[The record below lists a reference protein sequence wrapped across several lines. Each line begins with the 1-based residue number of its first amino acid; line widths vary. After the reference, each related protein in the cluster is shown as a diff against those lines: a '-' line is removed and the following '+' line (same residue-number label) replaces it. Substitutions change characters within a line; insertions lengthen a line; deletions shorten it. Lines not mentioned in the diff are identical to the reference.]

1 MPKLISFD
9 IDGTLEVGEP
19 PGVITME
26 MVRAVQEA
34 GYLIGSCS
42 DRTISAQKRLWEEH
56 GITVEFTV
64 LKHDLSDVIARFQAD
79 EYLHIGDTDL
89 DLRVSQ
95 AAGFRFIPVDEA
107 PSLMRGINGK
117 L

>member
-1 MPKLISFD
+1 MAKLISFD

-19 PGVITME
+19 PGSITMD
-26 MVRAVQEA
+26 MVREAKEA

-42 DRTISAQKRLWEEH
+42 DRTISAQQRLWEEH
-56 GITVEFTV
+56 GIAVEFTV
-64 LKHDLSDVIARFQAD
+64 LKHQLSDVVARFEAD
-79 EYLHIGDTDL
+79 QYFHIGDTDL
-89 DLRVSQ
+89 DMRISQ

-107 PSLMRGINGK
+107 PGLMWGINGR